1 MERGEAQRKPFAEA
15 LNGRLSENYAGDT
28 YTQIKKDNRGLE
40 ARPSVFYFSSFNLFS
55 YTSTFSTR
63 FPSPA
68 PSLPSQPHHTPSA
81 PATGCNLQ
89 FRSNLSGSG

>member
-63 FPSPA
+63 FPSPR
-68 PSLPSQPHHTPSA
+68 PFPPNLTTPPQLLPLVVIY
-81 PATGCNLQ
+81 NLEAI
-89 FRSNLSGSG
+89 

>member
-63 FPSPA
+63 FPSP
-68 PSLPSQPHHTPSA
+68 PRPFPPNLTTPPQLLPLVVIY
-81 PATGCNLQ
+81 NLEAI
-89 FRSNLSGSG
+89 